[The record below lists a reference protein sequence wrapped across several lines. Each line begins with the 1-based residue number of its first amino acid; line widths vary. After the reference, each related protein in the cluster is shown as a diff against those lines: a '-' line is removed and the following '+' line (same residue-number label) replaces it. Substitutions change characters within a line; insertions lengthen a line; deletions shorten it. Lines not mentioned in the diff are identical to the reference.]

1 MFSSFLQSYQNF
13 VYKANRDHLLL
24 LLPPPF
30 LPFFP
35 FFFFPFFSPPPPP
48 SSPPMPLDLLLLL
61 PKLKSPFD
69 EEEPERSKSLT
80 SRTPPLKFPK
90 VDFRTL
96 SSGLRFFSAGFFVLA
111 PPPSGPPNL
120 PKIIVCRTHS
130 SREWELDLN
139 FHNVRLSKK
148 SFNLFHH
155 LLLPFFLLLHL
166 HSRYTE
172 W

>member
-1 MFSSFLQSYQNF
+1 MKIIVPLLCFPLFSSHIKNF

-30 LPFFP
+30 FPFFP
-35 FFFFPFFSPPPPP
+35 FFFFPFFSPPTPPPPP

-96 SSGLRFFSAGFFVLA
+96 SSGLRFFSAGFLVLT

-120 PKIIVCRTHS
+120 PKIMFCRTHS
-130 SREWELDLN
+130 SRVR
-139 FHNVRLSKK
+139 VRLR
-148 SFNLFHH
+148 
-155 LLLPFFLLLHL
+155 FLTSH
-166 HSRYTE
+166 RMR
-172 W
+172 